1 VGEHKHFGKDTRETI
16 KENQIAP
23 LAKPTY
29 ANIYVK
35 THSDCVKRET
45 LYGSYVG
52 QLGDVRRCDH
62 NKVQILMKPERYAR
76 LGLAGP
82 ATWFWYTLHPI
93 WDFPTYYKAV
103 KAMG

>member
-1 VGEHKHFGKDTRETI
+1 
-16 KENQIAP
+16 
-23 LAKPTY
+23 
-29 ANIYVK
+29 
-35 THSDCVKRET
+35 
-45 LYGSYVG
+45 VG